1 MMPASLQRLPCP
13 ERSLIVT
20 KTRLSCLSLFVSVL
34 CGLSVWGANAP
45 SARAQ
50 SSPAFTPQQQAA
62 YPTDGWISNGGSL
75 NNQRYS
81 PLDQINKDNIAGM
94 KAQWRVHMNGSGSG
108 PNHSGQAQP
117 LFYDGTLYTV
127 TGENDVF
134 AIDIDT
140 GEFKWIYQANLDPAR
155 VQVCCGWV
163 ARGLGMGDGQIFVG
177 QVDAKLVAL
186 DQQTGAINWEIQAED
201 PMLGYSITAAP
212 LYYNGMVIVGFAG
225 GERAVRGRIKA
236 YDAKTGALKWT
247 FYTIPGPGE
256 FGHDTWPQDN
266 DAWMYGGAPIWQTPA
281 VDPELG
287 LLYFTTG
294 NAGPDLN
301 GSNRA
306 GDNLFTVSM
315 LALKVDTGE
324 YAWHFQQVHHDIWD
338 YDSPN
343 PVILFDTD
351 VNGVP
356 RKGIA
361 EVSKSGFLYIV
372 DRITGEPLI
381 GIEERAVP
389 QEPRNATAAT
399 QPWPIGDAVVPN
411 EIDHAPEG
419 FTLVNQG
426 RTFTPFATEPV
437 LYKPLAGVN
446 WPPSSYD
453 PEGHLMYICANDRI
467 GGAAREAEN
476 TDPSHTE
483 SWLGGTFSLTN
494 IPARGLFVAMDLATH
509 KIAWS
514 QQWQYSCSSGSI
526 VTGGGLLIHGRNDG
540 RLVALDKDNGEKL
553 WEFMTDAG
561 VNGTPSTFMH
571 KGTQYIAVISAGSVY
586 ATGAHGDSVWLFS
599 LKGTLDPIAP
609 PAAPV
614 QITGIGAQATPAAA
628 LVVEPI
634 ADYTA
639 NLDSGRQIFTT
650 VCETCHGDRG
660 QGGHQGG
667 VPLLG
672 KSLTL
677 GHIMTQASYGKN
689 TMPGFAAAYSKEQI
703 QDVATFILD
712 ELKVNEQP
720 AP

>member
-1 MMPASLQRLPCP
+1 MINSW
-13 ERSLIVT
+13 RSSF
-20 KTRLSCLSLFVSVL
+20 RRVSAVSAMAL
-34 CGLSVWGANAP
+34 LAP
-45 SARAQ
+45 LALAQ
-50 SSPAFTPQQQAA
+50 SSPAFTPEQQAA

-81 PLDQINKDNIAGM
+81 PLDQINKSNIAGM
-94 KAQWRVHMNGSGSG
+94 KAEWRVHMNGSGSG

-117 LFYDGTLYTV
+117 LFYDGILYTV

-134 AIDIDT
+134 ATDIET
-140 GEFKWIYQANLDPAR
+140 GQFKWIYQANLDPER

-163 ARGLGMGDGQIFVG
+163 SRGLGMGDGQIYVG
-177 QVDAKLVAL
+177 QLDAKLVAL
-186 DQQTGAINWEIQAED
+186 DQETGEVNWEIQAED

-225 GERAVRGRIKA
+225 GERAIRGRLKA
-236 YDAKTGALKWT
+236 FDAKTGELKWT

-266 DAWMYGGAPIWQTPA
+266 DAWKYGGAPIWQTPA

-287 LLYFTTG
+287 LIYFTTG
-294 NAGPDLN
+294 NAGPDLD

-315 LALKVDTGE
+315 VALHVDTGE

-338 YDSPN
+338 YDSPS
-343 PVILFDTD
+343 PVVLFDAN
-351 VNGVP
+351 VRGEM

-361 EVSKSGFLYIV
+361 EASKSGFLYIL
-372 DRITGEPLI
+372 DRVTGEPLH
-381 GIEERAVP
+381 GIEERPVP

-399 QPWPIGDAVVPN
+399 QPWPIGDYVVPN

-419 FTLVNQG
+419 FKLVNQG

-446 WPPSSYD
+446 WPPTAYD
-453 PEGHLMYICANDRI
+453 PEGQLMYICANDRI
-467 GGAAREAEN
+467 GGAAKDAESSEP
-476 TDPSHTE
+476 THTT
-483 SWLGGTFSLTN
+483 SWMGGTFNMTS
-494 IPARGLFVAMDLATH
+494 IPARGLFVAMDLSTH

-514 QQWQYSCSSGSI
+514 QQWQYSCSAGSL
-526 VTGGGLLIHGRNDG
+526 VTAGGLVIHGRNDG
-540 RLVALDKDNGEKL
+540 RVVALDKDNGDKL

-561 VNGTPSTFMH
+561 VNGTASTFMH
-571 KGTQYIAVISAGSVY
+571 EGTQYIAIISAGSIY
-586 ATGAHGDSVWLFS
+586 ANGPHGDSIWLFS
-599 LKGTLDPIAP
+599 LKGEMEPVAP
-609 PAAPV
+609 PAPV
-614 QITGIGAQATPAAA
+614 QQITGVGVQATPAAA

-634 ADYTA
+634 GDYTA
-639 NLDSGRQIFTT
+639 NLDSGRQIFRT
-650 VCETCHGDRG
+650 VCETCHGDEG

-672 KSLTL
+672 KNLTL
-677 GHIMTQASYGKN
+677 GHIMTMATYGRN
-689 TMPGFAAAYSKEQI
+689 TMPGFAAAFSREQL

-712 ELKVNEQP
+712 ELKVNEKD
-720 AP
+720 AL

>member
-1 MMPASLQRLPCP
+1 MINSW
-13 ERSLIVT
+13 RSLFRRI
-20 KTRLSCLSLFVSVL
+20 SAVSAMAL
-34 CGLSVWGANAP
+34 LAP
-45 SARAQ
+45 LAAAQ
-50 SSPAFTPQQQAA
+50 SSPAFTPEQQTA

-94 KAQWRVHMNGSGSG
+94 KAEWRVHMNGSGSG

-117 LFYDGTLYTV
+117 LFYDGILYTV

-134 AIDIDT
+134 ATDIET
-140 GEFKWIYQANLDPAR
+140 GQFKWVYQANLDPER

-163 ARGLGMGDGQIFVG
+163 SRGLGMGDGQIYVG
-177 QVDAKLVAL
+177 QLDAKIVAL
-186 DQQTGAINWEIQAED
+186 DQETGEVNWEIQAED
-201 PMLGYSITAAP
+201 PLLGYSITAAP
-212 LYYNGMVIVGFAG
+212 LYYDGMVIVGFAG
-225 GERAVRGRIKA
+225 GERAIRGRLKA
-236 YDAKTGALKWT
+236 FDAKTGELKWT
-247 FYTIPGPGE
+247 FYTIPGPGD

-287 LLYFTTG
+287 LIYFSTG

-306 GDNLFTVSM
+306 GGNLFTVSM
-315 LALKVDTGE
+315 VALHVDTGE

-343 PVILFDTD
+343 PVILFDAA
-351 VNGVP
+351 VRGEM

-361 EVSKSGFLYIV
+361 EVSKSGFLYIL
-372 DRITGEPLI
+372 DRITGEPLH

-399 QPWPIGDAVVPN
+399 QPWPIGDYVVPN

-446 WPPSSYD
+446 WPPSAYD
-453 PEGHLMYICANDRI
+453 PEGQLMYICANDRI
-467 GGAAREAEN
+467 GGASREAEN
-476 TDPSHTE
+476 TEPSHTE
-483 SWLGGTFSLTN
+483 SWLGGTFNLTS
-494 IPARGLFVAMDLATH
+494 IPARGLFVAMDLSTH

-514 QQWQYSCSSGSI
+514 QQWQYSCSAGSL
-526 VTGGGLLIHGRNDG
+526 VTGGGLVIHGRNDG
-540 RLVALDKDNGEKL
+540 RVVALDKDNGEKL

-561 VNGTPSTFMH
+561 VNGTASTFMH
-571 KGTQYIAVISAGSVY
+571 EGTQYIAIISAGSIY
-586 ATGAHGDSVWLFS
+586 ANGPHGDSIWLFS
-599 LKGTLDPIAP
+599 LKGDLEPVAP
-609 PAAPV
+609 PAPV
-614 QITGIGAQATPAAA
+614 QQITGVGGQATPAAP
-628 LVVEPI
+628 LVVAPI
-634 ADYTA
+634 PDYTA

-650 VCETCHGDRG
+650 VCVTCHGERG

-672 KSLTL
+672 KDLTL
-677 GHIMTQASYGKN
+677 DHIMTMATYGRN
-689 TMPGFAAAYSKEQI
+689 TMPGFAAAFSREQL
-703 QDVATFILD
+703 QDVASFILD
-712 ELKVNEQP
+712 ELKVNEQE
-720 AP
+720 AL

>member
-1 MMPASLQRLPCP
+1 MTITRPLSRLFPHLLPALGFALLAALAPA
-13 ERSLIVT
+13 
-20 KTRLSCLSLFVSVL
+20 
-34 CGLSVWGANAP
+34 VW
-45 SARAQ
+45 AQ
-50 SSPAFTPQQQAA
+50 SSPAFTPAEQAA

-81 PLDQINKDNIAGM
+81 PLDQINKESIAGM
-94 KAQWRVHMNGSGSG
+94 KAKWRVHMNGSGAG
-108 PNHSGQAQP
+108 PNHSGQGQP
-117 LFYDGTLYTV
+117 LAYDGVLYV
-127 TGENDVF
+127 GTGENDVF
-134 AIDIDT
+134 AMDVET
-140 GEFKWIYQANLDPAR
+140 GEFKWVYQANLDPAR

-163 ARGLGMGDGQIFVG
+163 SRGIGMGDGQIYVG
-177 QVDAKLVAL
+177 QLDSKLVAL
-186 DQQTGAINWEIQAED
+186 NQETGAVNWEIQAED

-212 LYYNGMVIVGFAG
+212 LYYNGMVIIGFAG

-236 YDAKTGALKWT
+236 YDAKTGELKWT

-256 FGHDTWPQDN
+256 FGHETWPQDN
-266 DAWMYGGAPIWQTPA
+266 DAWQYGGAPIWQTPA

-315 LALKVDTGE
+315 VALKVDTGE

-381 GIEERAVP
+381 GIEEREVP

-399 QPWPIGDAVVPN
+399 QPWPIGDYVVPN

-426 RTFTPFATEPV
+426 RIFTPFATEPV
-437 LYKPLAGVN
+437 LYKPLSGVN
-446 WPPSSYD
+446 WPPSAYD

-467 GGAAREAEN
+467 GGASREAEN
-476 TDPSHTE
+476 MPPTHTE
-483 SWLGGTFSLTN
+483 TWLGGTFNLTT
-494 IPARGLFVAMDLATH
+494 IPARGLFVAMDLSTH

-514 QQWQYSCSSGSI
+514 QQWNASCSAGSL
-526 VTGGGLLIHGRNDG
+526 VTGGGLIVHGRNDG
-540 RLVALDKDNGEKL
+540 RVVALDKDDGSKL
-553 WEFMTDAG
+553 WEFQTDAG
-561 VNGTPSTFMH
+561 VNGTASTFMH
-571 KGTQYIAVISAGSVY
+571 EGKQYIAIISAGSVY

-599 LKGTLDPIAP
+599 LDGTMDPIP
-609 PAAPV
+609 STAAPE
-614 QITGIGAQATPAAA
+614 QTGLRPAGTAAVATA
-628 LVVEPI
+628 VEPVEG
-634 ADYTA
+634 YTA
-639 NLDSGRQIFTT
+639 NIDSGREIYTT
-650 VCETCHGDRG
+650 VCTTCHGPDG
-660 QGGHQGG
+660 KGGHQGG
-667 VPLLG
+667 VPLIG
-672 KSLTL
+672 KELTL
-677 GHIMTQASYGKN
+677 SHIMTMATYGRN
-689 TMPGFAAAYSKEQI
+689 TMPGFAAAFTREQF
-703 QDVATFILD
+703 QDVGTFILD
-712 ELKVNEQP
+712 DMKINEVP
-720 AP
+720 TE

>member
-1 MMPASLQRLPCP
+1 MTLTRPVSRLFPRVWPALGFAL
-13 ERSLIVT
+13 LA
-20 KTRLSCLSLFVSVL
+20 VL
-34 CGLSVWGANAP
+34 AP
-45 SARAQ
+45 TAWAQ
-50 SSPAFTPQQQAA
+50 SSPAFTPAEQAA

-81 PLDQINKDNIAGM
+81 PLDQINKESIAGM
-94 KAQWRVHMNGSGSG
+94 KAKWRVHMNGSGAG
-108 PNHSGQAQP
+108 PNHSGQGQP
-117 LFYDGTLYTV
+117 LAYDGVLYV
-127 TGENDVF
+127 GTGENDVF
-134 AIDIDT
+134 AIDVDT
-140 GEFKWIYQANLDPAR
+140 GEFNWVYQANLDPTR

-163 ARGLGMGDGQIFVG
+163 SRGIGMGDGQIYVG
-177 QVDAKLVAL
+177 QLDSKLVAL
-186 DQQTGAINWEIQAED
+186 NQETGAVNWEIQAED

-266 DAWMYGGAPIWQTPA
+266 DAWQYGGAPIWQTPA

-315 LALKVDTGE
+315 VALNVDTGE

-381 GIEERAVP
+381 GIEEREVP

-399 QPWPIGDAVVPN
+399 QPWPIGDYVVPN

-426 RTFTPFATEPV
+426 RIFTPFATEPV
-437 LYKPLAGVN
+437 LYKPLSGVN
-446 WPPSSYD
+446 WPPSAYD

-467 GGAAREAEN
+467 GGASREAEN
-476 TDPSHTE
+476 APPTHTE
-483 SWLGGTFSLTN
+483 TWLGGTFNLTT
-494 IPARGLFVAMDLATH
+494 IPARGLFVAMDLSTH

-514 QQWQYSCSSGSI
+514 QQWNASCSAGSL
-526 VTGGGLLIHGRNDG
+526 VTGGGLIVHGRNDG
-540 RLVALDKDNGEKL
+540 RVVALDKDDGSKL
-553 WEFMTDAG
+553 WEFQTDAG
-561 VNGTPSTFMH
+561 VNGTASTFMH
-571 KGTQYIAVISAGSVY
+571 EGKQYIAIISAGSVY

-599 LKGTLDPIAP
+599 LDGALDPIPSTALP
-609 PAAPV
+609 EQTGLRPTGTAAV
-614 QITGIGAQATPAAA
+614 AAA
-628 LVVEPI
+628 VEPV
-634 ADYTA
+634 AGYTA
-639 NLDSGRQIFTT
+639 DIESGRTIYTT
-650 VCETCHGDRG
+650 VCTTCHGPDG
-660 QGGHQGG
+660 KGGHQGG
-667 VPLLG
+667 VPLIG
-672 KSLTL
+672 KELTL
-677 GHIMTQASYGKN
+677 SHIMTMATYGRN
-689 TMPGFAAAYSKEQI
+689 TMPGFAAAFTREQF
-703 QDVATFILD
+703 QDVGTFILD
-712 ELKVNEQP
+712 DMKINEVP
-720 AP
+720 TE

>member
-1 MMPASLQRLPCP
+1 MTRTRPVSRLFP
-13 ERSLIVT
+13 RVWSALGFA
-20 KTRLSCLSLFVSVL
+20 LLAVL
-34 CGLSVWGANAP
+34 AP
-45 SARAQ
+45 TAWAQ
-50 SSPAFTPQQQAA
+50 SSPAFTPAEQAA

-81 PLDQINKDNIAGM
+81 PLDQINKESIAGM
-94 KAQWRVHMNGSGSG
+94 KAKWRVHMNGSGAG
-108 PNHSGQAQP
+108 PNHSGQGQP
-117 LFYDGTLYTV
+117 LAYDGVLYV
-127 TGENDVF
+127 GTGENDVF
-134 AIDIDT
+134 AIDVDT
-140 GEFKWIYQANLDPAR
+140 GEFNWVYQANLDPTR

-163 ARGLGMGDGQIFVG
+163 SRGIGMGDGQIYVG
-177 QVDAKLVAL
+177 QLDSKLVAL
-186 DQQTGAINWEIQAED
+186 NQETGAVNWEIQAED

-266 DAWMYGGAPIWQTPA
+266 DAWQYGGAPIWQTPA

-315 LALKVDTGE
+315 VALNVDTGE

-381 GIEERAVP
+381 GIEEREVP
-389 QEPRNATAAT
+389 QELRNATAAT
-399 QPWPIGDAVVPN
+399 QPWPIGDYVVPN

-426 RTFTPFATEPV
+426 RIFTPFATEPV
-437 LYKPLAGVN
+437 LYKPLSGVN
-446 WPPSSYD
+446 WPPSAYD

-467 GGAAREAEN
+467 GGASREAEN
-476 TDPSHTE
+476 APPTHTE
-483 SWLGGTFSLTN
+483 TWLGGTFNLTT
-494 IPARGLFVAMDLATH
+494 IPARGLFVAMDLSTH

-514 QQWQYSCSSGSI
+514 QQWNASCSAGSL
-526 VTGGGLLIHGRNDG
+526 VTGGGLIVHGRNDG
-540 RLVALDKDNGEKL
+540 RVVALDKDDGSKL
-553 WEFMTDAG
+553 WEFQTDAG
-561 VNGTPSTFMH
+561 VNGTASTFMH
-571 KGTQYIAVISAGSVY
+571 EGKQYIAIISAGSVY

-599 LKGTLDPIAP
+599 LDGAIEPIPSTAL
-609 PAAPV
+609 PV
-614 QITGIGAQATPAAA
+614 QTDLRPTGTAAIAAA
-628 LVVEPI
+628 MEPV
-634 ADYTA
+634 AGYTA
-639 NLDSGRQIFTT
+639 DIESGRTIYTT
-650 VCETCHGDRG
+650 VCTTCHGPDG
-660 QGGHQGG
+660 KGGHQGG
-667 VPLLG
+667 VPLIG
-672 KSLTL
+672 KELTL
-677 GHIMTQASYGKN
+677 SHIMTMATYGRN
-689 TMPGFAAAYSKEQI
+689 TMPGFAAAFTREQF
-703 QDVATFILD
+703 QDVGTFILD
-712 ELKVNEQP
+712 DMKINEVP
-720 AP
+720 TE